1 MRKRSERGEVQKRE
15 FFGGLVMTYD
25 GVKLVRPRAIED
37 IWVDF
42 TKDYVAKK
50 KSGPLPSFVIVIF
63 YVACSQFGLSSDLTT
78 FMIAPFIFLHN
89 K

>member
-1 MRKRSERGEVQKRE
+1 ML
-15 FFGGLVMTYD
+15 LV
-25 GVKLVRPRAIED
+25 LQD